1 MELTELNKIS
11 FDIAELAT
19 PLIGISIAMLLGF
32 ALKDLIQYL
41 KPTL

>member
-32 ALKDLIQYL
+32 ALSIGVRGKKLC
-41 KPTL
+41 